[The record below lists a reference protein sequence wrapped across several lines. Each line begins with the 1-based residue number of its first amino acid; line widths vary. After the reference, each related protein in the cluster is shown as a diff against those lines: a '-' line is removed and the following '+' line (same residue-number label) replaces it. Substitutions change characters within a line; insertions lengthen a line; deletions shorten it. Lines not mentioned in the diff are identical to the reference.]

1 MLLMLLPFAA
11 YYYSEHLQ
19 TAGAVVVGAFAIAV
33 LIPPIGWRRPHP
45 YSDDPSNYP
54 YPRKSD

>member
-1 MLLMLLPFAA
+1 MLLPFAA